1 MKTMRTNALR
11 TRFAA
16 ILLIAG
22 TCPSFVLAAPP
33 ATSTAAGLSRNA
45 TPAPVD
51 QNGESDRVTL
61 DFVNADIGAVIRAI
75 GQFTGRTF
83 IIDPRVKGTLT
94 LVTEHP
100 VTRKQAYDELLSALR
115 MQGFTLVESPEPGGV
130 ARVVLEADA
139 KLQGSRVVTP
149 AAVAPA
155 GDQVVT
161 QVFRLQYASAS
172 SLVPVLRPII
182 APNNTITAYPEDNSL
197 VITDYAANLRRLA
210 QIIEAID
217 TPASAQITVLPLQ
230 HAIASDVAVLLDKI
244 LNPSAGNGPRTDA
257 GQHVLVKA
265 DPRTNSLIVRT
276 ANAARLQQVRTL
288 VARFDEGGTTPGN
301 IHVVYLR
308 NAQAVK
314 LAPLLRAILSADP
327 TFLQKPSAGTGLSPG
342 GSFSGNGSGSSAG
355 SSAFGGGSS
364 LGTNSLTGSSSGGA
378 PAGGA
383 SMGGGGGGGS
393 GAGGGGGSGGGGGGS
408 GAGGPHSALAGLIQA
423 DPATNSLVISAP
435 EALYH
440 NIRAIID
447 RLDERPAQVLIE
459 SLVVQLSGDN
469 AAQFGIQWQSLHGLS
484 STGTALIGGTNF
496 GGIGQN
502 IIAGAQNLTSLGQGL
517 NIGVVRGTVNIP
529 GVGQVTN
536 MGALASALETV
547 ANANIL
553 SRPNILTLDNE
564 EGKFLVGQNI
574 GLLTGSYASTG
585 FGTTTA
591 GAGVLPFNTYD
602 RQDVGLQLRVKPQV
616 SSGGRV
622 RLSIYIE
629 DSSVV
634 ASTAASGNPTLN
646 KSSFETSV
654 IVDSGSF
661 VVLSGMIQDQATEN
675 LYKVPVLGDIPYLG
689 ALFRYDSRDHLKTQT
704 LVFLRPTVLRT
715 DAASSAVALDRYDY
729 IRGEIS
735 RSEPEHSSVIP
746 TLGLDP
752 LPPPG
757 APGAPGGPLL
767 SIPPGW
773 ASKIP
778 GSRSQPAMK

>member
-1 MKTMRTNALR
+1 MKMTTTKAPRTLC
-11 TRFAA
+11 AA
-16 ILLIAG
+16 ICLIAG
-22 TCPSFVLAAPP
+22 ALPPLALAAPP
-33 ATSTAAGLSRNA
+33 TGSAPASVRSEA
-45 TPAPVD
+45 TPTPAAKD
-51 QNGESDRVTL
+51 DEADRVTL

-94 LVTEHP
+94 LVTERP

-115 MQGFTLVESPEPGGV
+115 MQGFTLVESPEPGGI

-139 KLQGSRVVTP
+139 KLQGSRVVSP

-172 SLVPVLRPII
+172 NLVPVLRPII
-182 APNNTITAYPEDNSL
+182 APNNTITAYPADNSL

-217 TPASAQITVLPLQ
+217 TPASARIAVLPLQ
-230 HAIASDVAVLLDKI
+230 HAIASDLAALLDKI
-244 LNPSAGNGPRTDA
+244 LNPASRNGPAADP

-265 DPRTNSLIVRT
+265 DPRTNSLIVQT
-276 ANAARLQQVRTL
+276 ASPARLQQVKTL
-288 VARFDEGGTTPGN
+288 VARFDMADTTPGN

-314 LAPLLRAILSADP
+314 LAPLLRAILSSDP
-327 TFLQKPSAGTGLSPG
+327 TFLQKASAGTGLSPG
-342 GSFSGNGSGSSAG
+342 GSFSGNGASG
-355 SSAFGGGSS
+355 SSAFGGSS
-364 LGTNSLTGSSSGGA
+364 LGSNSLTGSSSGGA
-378 PAGGA
+378 PSGSG
-383 SMGGGGGGGS
+383 SMGSSSSGGGGS
-393 GAGGGGGSGGGGGGS
+393 SGGS

-423 DPATNSLVISAP
+423 DPATNSLIVSAP
-435 EALYH
+435 DALYR
-440 NIRAIID
+440 NIRVIID

-459 SLVVQLSGDN
+459 SLVVQLSGDT

-484 STGTALIGGTNF
+484 SSSTAVIGGTNF
-496 GGIGQN
+496 GGVGQN

-517 NIGVVRGTVNIP
+517 NLGIVRGTVNIP

-536 MGALASALETV
+536 MGMLASALESI

-585 FGTTTA
+585 IGTTTT
-591 GAGVLPFNTYD
+591 GAGVLPFNTYE

-616 SSGGRV
+616 SAGGRV

-634 ASTAASGNPTLN
+634 AATAASGNPTLN

-661 VVLSGMIQDQATEN
+661 VVISGMIQDQATEN

-689 ALFRYDSRDHLKTQT
+689 ALFRYDSRERIKTQT

-715 DAASSAVALDRYDY
+715 DAESSAVALDRYDY
-729 IRGEIS
+729 IRGEIAHS
-735 RSEPEHSSVIP
+735 APPHSSVIP
-746 TLGLDP
+746 TLAVDP

-757 APGAPGGPLL
+757 APGAPGGPVLP
-767 SIPPGW
+767 IPAGW

-778 GSRSQPAMK
+778 GGASRPAK

>member
-1 MKTMRTNALR
+1 MKTTTTNAPRVLC
-11 TRFAA
+11 AA
-16 ILLIAG
+16 ICLIASAS
-22 TCPSFVLAAPP
+22 PPLALAAPP
-33 ATSTAAGLSRNA
+33 AASVAADVRNDA
-45 TPAPVD
+45 APIPAD
-51 QNGESDRVTL
+51 KNEEGDRVTL

-94 LVTEHP
+94 LVSERP

-115 MQGFTLVESPEPGGV
+115 MQGFTLVESPEPGGI

-139 KLQGSRVVTP
+139 KLQGSRVVAP
-149 AAVAPA
+149 SAVAPA

-172 SLVPVLRPII
+172 NLVPVLRPII
-182 APNNTITAYPEDNSL
+182 APNNTITAYPADNSL

-217 TPASAQITVLPLQ
+217 TPASARIAVLPLQ
-230 HAIASDVAVLLDKI
+230 HAIASDLAVLLDKI
-244 LNPSAGNGPRTDA
+244 LNPASHNGPAADS

-265 DPRTNSLIVRT
+265 DPRTNSLIVQT
-276 ANAARLQQVRTL
+276 ASPARMQQVKTL
-288 VARFDEGGTTPGN
+288 VARFDMADTTPGN

-308 NAQAVK
+308 SAQAVK
-314 LAPLLRAILSADP
+314 LAPLLRAILSSDP
-327 TFLQKPSAGTGLSPG
+327 TFLQKASAGTGLSPG
-342 GSFSGNGSGSSAG
+342 GSFSGNSGASG
-355 SSAFGGGSS
+355 SSAFGGSPS
-364 LGTNSLTGSSSGGA
+364 GTSSLTGSSSGGA
-378 PAGGA
+378 SSG
-383 SMGGGGGGGS
+383 SSSGGS
-393 GAGGGGGSGGGGGGS
+393 GSGGGSDGGSGGS

-423 DPATNSLVISAP
+423 DPATNSLIVSAP
-435 EALYH
+435 DALYR
-440 NIRAIID
+440 NIRVIID

-459 SLVVQLSGDN
+459 SLVVQLSGDT

-484 STGTALIGGTNF
+484 SSSTAVIGGTNF
-496 GGIGQN
+496 GGVGQN

-517 NIGVVRGTVNIP
+517 NLGIVRGTVNIP

-536 MGALASALETV
+536 MGMLASALESI

-585 FGTTTA
+585 IGTTTT
-591 GAGVLPFNTYD
+591 GAGVLPFNTYE
-602 RQDVGLQLRVKPQV
+602 RQDVGLLLRVKPQV
-616 SSGGRV
+616 SAGGRV

-634 ASTAASGNPTLN
+634 AATAASGNPTLN

-661 VVLSGMIQDQATEN
+661 VVISGMIQDQATEN

-689 ALFRYDSRDHLKTQT
+689 ALFRYDSRERIKTQT

-715 DAASSAVALDRYDY
+715 DAQNSAVALDRYDY
-729 IRGEIS
+729 IRGEIAHS
-735 RSEPEHSSVIP
+735 APPHSSVIP
-746 TLGLDP
+746 TLAVDP

-757 APGAPGGPLL
+757 APGAPGGPVL
-767 SIPPGW
+767 SIPAGW

-778 GSRSQPAMK
+778 GGVSRPAK

>member
-1 MKTMRTNALR
+1 MTMMTTNAPR
-11 TRFAA
+11 TLCAA
-16 ILLIAG
+16 ICLIAG
-22 TCPSFVLAAPP
+22 ALPPLALAAPP
-33 ATSTAAGLSRNA
+33 AESPPVNVPSDAAQPHAGKG
-45 TPAPVD
+45 
-51 QNGESDRVTL
+51 GEAARVTL

-115 MQGFTLVESPEPGGV
+115 MQGFTLVESPEPGGI

-139 KLQGSRVVTP
+139 KLQGSRVVVP
-149 AAVAPA
+149 AAAAPA

-172 SLVPVLRPII
+172 NLVPVLRPII
-182 APNNTITAYPEDNSL
+182 APNNTITAYPGDNSL

-217 TPASAQITVLPLQ
+217 TPASAEITVLPLQ
-230 HAIASDVAVLLDKI
+230 HAIASDLAVLLDKV
-244 LNPSAGNGPRTDA
+244 LNAASHNGPAADP

-276 ANAARLQQVRTL
+276 ASPARLQQIRAL
-288 VARFDEGGTTPGN
+288 VAGFDMPDATPGN

-314 LAPLLRAILSADP
+314 LAPLLRAILSSDP

-342 GSFSGNGSGSSAG
+342 GSFSGNGSGSSMG
-355 SSAFGGGSS
+355 TSS
-364 LGTNSLTGSSSGGA
+364 LGSNSLTGSSSGSA
-378 PAGGA
+378 PSGGTGA
-383 SMGGGGGGGS
+383 S
-393 GAGGGGGSGGGGGGS
+393 GSGGGGSSGS

-423 DPATNSLVISAP
+423 DPATNSLIVSAP
-435 EALYH
+435 EALYR

-459 SLVVQLSGDN
+459 SLVVQLSGDT
-469 AAQFGIQWQSLHGLS
+469 AAQFGIQWQSLSGLNSS
-484 STGTALIGGTNF
+484 STSVIGGTNF

-502 IIAGAQNLTSLGQGL
+502 IVAGAQNLTSLGQGL
-517 NIGVVRGTVNIP
+517 NLGIVRGTVNIP

-536 MGALASALETV
+536 MGALASALETI

-585 FGTTTA
+585 VGTTTA
-591 GAGVLPFNTYD
+591 GAGVLPFNTYE

-622 RLSIYIE
+622 RMSIYIE

-634 ASTAASGNPTLN
+634 AATAASGNPTLN

-654 IVDSGSF
+654 VVDSGSF
-661 VVLSGMIQDQATEN
+661 VVISGMIQDQATEN

-689 ALFRYDSRDHLKTQT
+689 ALFRYDSRERIKTQT

-729 IRGEIS
+729 IRGEIA
-735 RSEPEHSSVIP
+735 HSAPPHSAVIP
-746 TLGLDP
+746 TLAVDP

-757 APGAPGGPLL
+757 SPGAPGGPALPVP
-767 SIPPGW
+767 SGW

-778 GSRSQPAMK
+778 GAAFLPNAK

>member
-1 MKTMRTNALR
+1 MKTTTTNAPR
-11 TRFAA
+11 TLCAA
-16 ILLIAG
+16 ICLIAG
-22 TCPSFVLAAPP
+22 ALPLLALAAPP
-33 ATSTAAGLSRNA
+33 AASAPAGVRSEAAP
-45 TPAPVD
+45 TPAD
-51 QNGESDRVTL
+51 KNDEGDRVTL

-94 LVTEHP
+94 LVSERP
-100 VTRKQAYDELLSALR
+100 VTRRQAYDELLSALR
-115 MQGFTLVESPEPGGV
+115 MQGFTLVESPEPGGI

-139 KLQGSRVVTP
+139 KLQGSRVVAP

-172 SLVPVLRPII
+172 NLVPVLRPII
-182 APNNTITAYPEDNSL
+182 APNNTITAYPADNSL

-217 TPASAQITVLPLQ
+217 TPASARIAVLPLQ
-230 HAIASDVAVLLDKI
+230 HAIASDLAALLDKI
-244 LNPSAGNGPRTDA
+244 LNPASHNGPAADP
-257 GQHVLVKA
+257 GQRVLVKA
-265 DPRTNSLIVRT
+265 DPRTNSLIVQT
-276 ANAARLQQVRTL
+276 ASPARLQQVKTL
-288 VARFDEGGTTPGN
+288 VARFDMADTTPGN

-314 LAPLLRAILSADP
+314 LAPLLRAILSSDP
-327 TFLQKPSAGTGLSPG
+327 TFLQKASAGTGLSPG
-342 GSFSGNGSGSSAG
+342 GSFSGNGASGG
-355 SSAFGGGSS
+355 SAFGGSS
-364 LGTNSLTGSSSGGA
+364 MGTNSLTGSSSGGA
-378 PAGGA
+378 SSGGG
-383 SMGGGGGGGS
+383 STGGGGSSGGGGGES
-393 GAGGGGGSGGGGGGS
+393 SGGS

-423 DPATNSLVISAP
+423 DPATNSLIVSAP
-435 EALYH
+435 DALYR
-440 NIRAIID
+440 NIRVIID

-459 SLVVQLSGDN
+459 SLVVQLSGDT

-484 STGTALIGGTNF
+484 SSSTAVIGGTNF

-536 MGALASALETV
+536 MGMLASALESI

-585 FGTTTA
+585 IGTTTA
-591 GAGVLPFNTYD
+591 GAGVLPFNTYE

-616 SSGGRV
+616 SAGGRV

-634 ASTAASGNPTLN
+634 AATAASGNPTLN

-661 VVLSGMIQDQATEN
+661 VVISGMIQDQATEN

-689 ALFRYDSRDHLKTQT
+689 ALFRYDSRERIKTQT

-715 DAASSAVALDRYDY
+715 DAESSAVALDRYDY
-729 IRGEIS
+729 IRGEIAHS
-735 RSEPEHSSVIP
+735 APPHSSVIP
-746 TLGLDP
+746 TLAVDP

-757 APGAPGGPLL
+757 SPGAPGGPVL
-767 SIPPGW
+767 SIPAGW

-778 GSRSQPAMK
+778 GAASRPAK